1 VSGYPQWEF
10 PACWLQGAVQQNLY
24 GKSFPK
30 ARSCKPSWGSFRT
43 YADAALSSGSPHRPA
58 TAPAFRKQCE
68 VLAVKDKEQGHAPDQ
83 LEEMM
88 GNLRLLVADDHDV
101 VRKGVRT
108 LLEEQPGWEVAAEAA
123 DGREAVEKAKLVQP
137 DVTILDLSMPELNGL
152 EAAREILKTVPTK
165 VLILTMYDSDPLIR
179 QTLEAGARGY
189 LLKSDA
195 GRDLVSAVDAL
206 RRNKTFFTPKVAQM
220 VLEGYLGRTTK
231 ENEDDSNR
239 KNGLRLT
246 ARQKQILQLLA
257 EGKSSKEV
265 AVALNISVKTAETH
279 RANIMRRLDCHSVTE
294 LVRYAIRNHIIEA

>member
-1 VSGYPQWEF
+1 M
-10 PACWLQGAVQQNLY
+10 A
-24 GKSFPK
+24 
-30 ARSCKPSWGSFRT
+30 
-43 YADAALSSGSPHRPA
+43 
-58 TAPAFRKQCE
+58 
-68 VLAVKDKEQGHAPDQ
+68 
-83 LEEMM
+83 
-88 GNLRLLVADDHDV
+88 NLRLLVADDHDV

-152 EAAREILKTVPTK
+152 EAAKEILKTVQTK

-220 VLEGYLGRTTK
+220 VLEGYLGRPTK
-231 ENEDDSNR
+231 ENDEDGNNR

>member
-1 VSGYPQWEF
+1 M
-10 PACWLQGAVQQNLY
+10 A
-24 GKSFPK
+24 
-30 ARSCKPSWGSFRT
+30 
-43 YADAALSSGSPHRPA
+43 
-58 TAPAFRKQCE
+58 
-68 VLAVKDKEQGHAPDQ
+68 
-83 LEEMM
+83 
-88 GNLRLLVADDHDV
+88 NLRLLVADDHDV

-152 EAAREILKTVPTK
+152 EAAREILKTVQTK
-165 VLILTMYDSDPLIR
+165 VLILTIYDSDPLIR

-220 VLEGYLGRTTK
+220 VLEGYLGRPTK
-231 ENEDDSNR
+231 ENEREDSNR

-265 AVALNISVKTAETH
+265 AMALNISVKTAETH

-294 LVRYAIRNHIIEA
+294 LVRYAIRNHFIEA

>member
-1 VSGYPQWEF
+1 
-10 PACWLQGAVQQNLY
+10 
-24 GKSFPK
+24 
-30 ARSCKPSWGSFRT
+30 
-43 YADAALSSGSPHRPA
+43 
-58 TAPAFRKQCE
+58 
-68 VLAVKDKEQGHAPDQ
+68 
-83 LEEMM
+83 MM
-88 GNLRLLVADDHDV
+88 ANLRLLVADDHDV

-123 DGREAVEKAKLVQP
+123 DGREAVEKAKQVQP

-152 EAAREILKTVPTK
+152 EAAREILKSVPTK

-220 VLEGYLGRTTK
+220 VLEGYLGRPTK
-231 ENEDDSNR
+231 ENEEDNTR

-279 RANIMRRLDCHSVTE
+279 RANIMRKLDIHSASE
-294 LVRYAIRNHIIEA
+294 LVRYALRNQIIEA